1 MAANNLRLVTFGT
14 SSGLDVLVDPDEGST
29 LPPHD
34 PFSMGL
40 LQAIWSA
47 MSAMT
52 ESAALWLALSQR
64 SWAEIG
70 VAPFNL
76 PPRPSGD
83 DQTAMPGRV
92 KSYREPSFSSLPFTM
107 PSIPQADV
115 LAVTV

>member
-1 MAANNLRLVTFGT
+1 MAANNLRLVTIGT
-14 SSGLDVLVDPDEGST
+14 SSGLDVLVEADEGST

-64 SWAEIG
+64 RWAEIG

-76 PPRPSGD
+76 PPPPTGD
-83 DQTAMPGRV
+83 DQTAMPGQV
-92 KSYREPSFSSLPFTM
+92 KRYREPSFSSLPFTM
-107 PSIPQADV
+107 PSIPPPDDV
-115 LAVTV
+115 AVTV